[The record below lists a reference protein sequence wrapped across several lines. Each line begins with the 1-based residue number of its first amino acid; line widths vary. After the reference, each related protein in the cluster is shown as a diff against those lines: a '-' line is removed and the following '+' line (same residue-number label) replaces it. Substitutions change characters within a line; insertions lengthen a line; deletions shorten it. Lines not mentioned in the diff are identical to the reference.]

1 MSCLL
6 SAAACSPVGPDYQ
19 RPQIQSPEQF
29 RNQGAKET
37 ASMADTPWWEVFK
50 DDGLKGLVNEAVQ
63 KNFDLRV
70 AVQRV
75 EIARAQARAAGVEIL
90 PQVSGVLAAG
100 TGKGSL
106 GMPSYTPPL
115 HSTAYNA
122 GFTLN
127 WELDVWGR
135 IRRSAESAHANY
147 LASEE
152 ARRGVWL
159 TLLGDLGVAY
169 FSLLTLDLK
178 ANVARKNLQ
187 LRTDILQVFQDRQQG
202 GVGSD
207 LEVARGEANQAD
219 AQAILSDVERLISL
233 KENEVSLLLGR
244 PPGAIARSKALMVL
258 APEVP
263 AGIPSTLLE
272 RRPDVR
278 QAEARLMQANANIG
292 VAKANFFPRFS
303 LTGALGGVTNDLASM
318 STNTWGVYGI
328 SGGVDWL
335 TPLLNGS
342 KLNRA
347 LEGAKAEWEASKAL
361 YERAA
366 FSAFKEV
373 ADALVTIQKLR
384 EQRVFR
390 ERQVNAL
397 IRAVD
402 TSRTRFQGGTA
413 NYLDVLNAV
422 EALLPAQ
429 LNFAQIQGDQL
440 GALVQL
446 YRALGGGWNALDGKA
461 K

>member
-1 MSCLL
+1 
-6 SAAACSPVGPDYQ
+6 
-19 RPQIQSPEQF
+19 
-29 RNQGAKET
+29 
-37 ASMADTPWWEVFK
+37 
-50 DDGLKGLVNEAVQ
+50 
-63 KNFDLRV
+63 
-70 AVQRV
+70 
-75 EIARAQARAAGVEIL
+75 
-90 PQVSGVLAAG
+90 
-100 TGKGSL
+100 
-106 GMPSYTPPL
+106 
-115 HSTAYNA
+115 
-122 GFTLN
+122 
-127 WELDVWGR
+127 
-135 IRRSAESAHANY
+135 
-147 LASEE
+147 
-152 ARRGVWL
+152 
-159 TLLGDLGVAY
+159 
-169 FSLLTLDLK
+169 
-178 ANVARKNLQ
+178 
-187 LRTDILQVFQDRQQG
+187 
-202 GVGSD
+202 
-207 LEVARGEANQAD
+207 
-219 AQAILSDVERLISL
+219 
-233 KENEVSLLLGR
+233 
-244 PPGAIARSKALMVL
+244 
-258 APEVP
+258 
-263 AGIPSTLLE
+263 
-272 RRPDVR
+272 
-278 QAEARLMQANANIG
+278 MQANANIG